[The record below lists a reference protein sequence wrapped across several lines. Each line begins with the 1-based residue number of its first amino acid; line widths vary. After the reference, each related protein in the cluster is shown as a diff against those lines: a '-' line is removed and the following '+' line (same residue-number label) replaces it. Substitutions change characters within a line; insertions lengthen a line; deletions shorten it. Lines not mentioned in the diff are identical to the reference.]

1 MKKYETLLEK
11 GINIQQFA
19 ESGEPKTFTQEEV
32 DEMINKRFARMKAD
46 FEKEKKELERKHNES
61 IEDYEERIKNAN
73 LTAEEKHKKEI
84 DKIQKDL
91 DAKNAELTKI
101 KTDEI
106 KKATLTKYKMPD
118 KFLDRISGVTE
129 EEIEASVKGFAE
141 VMGEYV
147 KGLGAS
153 GVPGAMNGG
162 SNGGADKK
170 AQLEELKKKAFE
182 SGSIEDRAKY
192 TRAKQEFEEQNTGGN
207 E

>member
-1 MKKYETLLEK
+1 MKRFKL
-11 GINIQQFA
+11 NIQQFA
-19 ESGEPKTFTQEEV
+19 EPGEPKTFTQEEV
-32 DEMINKRFARMKAD
+32 DKMIETRLKRENEK
-46 FEKEKKELERKHNES
+46 FEKAKKELERQHNES

-73 LTAEEKHKKEI
+73 LTAEEKHKKELE
-84 DKIQKDL
+84 KIQKDL

-106 KKATLTKYKMPD
+106 KKATLTKYKMPE

-129 EEIEASVKGFAE
+129 EEIETSVKGFAE
-141 VMGEYV
+141 AMGEYV

-170 AQLEELKKKAFE
+170 AQLEDLRKKAFE

-192 TRAKQEFEEQNTGGN
+192 TRAKQEFEEQNVGGK

>member
-1 MKKYETLLEK
+1 MKRFKL
-11 GINIQQFA
+11 NIQQFA

-91 DAKNAELTKI
+91 DAKNAELSKI

-106 KKATLTKYKMPD
+106 KRTTLSKYKMPD
-118 KFLDRISGVTE
+118 KFLDRISGANE
-129 EEIEASVKGFAE
+129 EEIEASVKSFAE
-141 VMGEYV
+141 TMGEYV
-147 KGLGAS
+147 KSLGAS

-162 SNGGADKK
+162 SEDKK
-170 AQLEELKKKAFE
+170 YTKDDFSKMTLSERTELFNTNKKLYDELKGE
-182 SGSIEDRAKY
+182 
-192 TRAKQEFEEQNTGGN
+192 
-207 E
+207 

>member
-1 MKKYETLLEK
+1 MKNFKF
-11 GINIQQFA
+11 NIQQFA
-19 ESGEPKTFTQEEV
+19 EPGEPKTFTQEEV

-106 KKATLTKYKMPD
+106 KKATLTKYEMPD

-170 AQLEELKKKAFE
+170 AQLDELKKKAFE
-182 SGSIEDRAKY
+182 TGSIEDRAKY
-192 TRAKQEFEEQNTGGN
+192 TRAKQEFEEQNVGGK

>member
-1 MKKYETLLEK
+1 MKRFKL
-11 GINIQQFA
+11 NIQQFA
-19 ESGEPKTFTQEEV
+19 EPGEPKTFTQEEV

-91 DAKNAELTKI
+91 DAKTAELTKI

-106 KKATLTKYKMPD
+106 KKATLTKYKMPE

-141 VMGEYV
+141 AMGEYV

-162 SNGGADKK
+162 SNSGADKK

-182 SGSIEDRAKY
+182 TSSIEDRAKY
-192 TRAKQEFEEQNTGGN
+192 TRAKQEFEAENAGGN

>member
-1 MKKYETLLEK
+1 MEE
-11 GINIQQFA
+11 
-19 ESGEPKTFTQEEV
+19 KTFTQEEV
-32 DEMINKRFARMKAD
+32 NKMMDERFAREQAK
-46 FEKEKKELERKHNES
+46 FEREKKELERKHNES

-91 DAKNAELTKI
+91 DTKNAELSKI

-106 KKATLTKYKMPD
+106 KRTTLAKYKMPD
-118 KFLDRISGVTE
+118 KFLDRISGTNE

-162 SNGGADKK
+162 SEGKK
-170 AQLEELKKKAFE
+170 YTKDDFSKMTLSERTELFNTNKKLYDELKGE
-182 SGSIEDRAKY
+182 
-192 TRAKQEFEEQNTGGN
+192 
-207 E
+207 

>member
-1 MKKYETLLEK
+1 MKNFKF
-11 GINIQQFA
+11 NIQQFA
-19 ESGEPKTFTQEEV
+19 EPGEPKTFTQEEV

-106 KKATLTKYKMPD
+106 KKATLTKYEMPD

-141 VMGEYV
+141 AMGEYV

-170 AQLEELKKKAFE
+170 VQLEDLRKKAFE
-182 SGSIEDRAKY
+182 SGSDIDRANY
-192 TRAKQEFEEQNTGGN
+192 ARAKQKFEAENAGGN

>member
-1 MKKYETLLEK
+1 MKRFKL
-11 GINIQQFA
+11 NIQQFA
-19 ESGEPKTFTQEEV
+19 EPEETKTYTQEEV
-32 DEMINKRFARMKAD
+32 DKMIDKRFARMKAD

-73 LTAEEKHKKEI
+73 LTAEEKHKKELE
-84 DKIQKDL
+84 KIQKDL
-91 DAKNAELTKI
+91 DAKNAELSKI

-106 KKATLTKYKMPD
+106 KRATLAKYKMPD

-153 GVPGAMNGG
+153 GIPRAMNGG
-162 SNGGADKK
+162 SEDKK
-170 AQLEELKKKAFE
+170 YTKEEFSKMTLSERTELFNTNKKLYDELKGE
-182 SGSIEDRAKY
+182 
-192 TRAKQEFEEQNTGGN
+192 
-207 E
+207 

>member
-1 MKKYETLLEK
+1 MKKFK
-11 GINIQQFA
+11 INIQQFA
-19 ESGEPKTFTQEEV
+19 EPEETKTYTQEEV
-32 DEMINKRFARMKAD
+32 DKMIDKRFARLKAD

-73 LTAEEKHKKEI
+73 LTAEEKHKKELE
-84 DKIQKDL
+84 KIQKDL
-91 DAKNAELTKI
+91 DAKNAELSKI

-106 KKATLTKYKMPD
+106 KRATLTKYKMPD

-153 GVPGAMNGG
+153 GIPGAMNGG
-162 SNGGADKK
+162 SEDKK
-170 AQLEELKKKAFE
+170 YTKEEFSKMTLSERTELFNTNKKLYDELKGE
-182 SGSIEDRAKY
+182 
-192 TRAKQEFEEQNTGGN
+192 
-207 E
+207 

>member
-1 MKKYETLLEK
+1 MKRFKL
-11 GINIQQFA
+11 NIQQFA

-91 DAKNAELTKI
+91 DAKTAELTKI

-170 AQLEELKKKAFE
+170 AQLEDLRKKAFE
-182 SGSIEDRAKY
+182 SGSDIDRANY
-192 TRAKQEFEEQNTGGN
+192 VRAKQELKAENAGGN

>member
-11 GINIQQFA
+11 GFNIQQFA
-19 ESGEPKTFTQEEV
+19 EPGEPKTFTQEEV
-32 DEMINKRFARMKAD
+32 DKMIETRLKRENEK
-46 FEKEKKELERKHNES
+46 FEKAKKELERQHNES

-106 KKATLTKYKMPD
+106 KRTTLAKYKMPD
-118 KFLDRISGVTE
+118 KFLDRISGVTQ

-141 VMGEYV
+141 TMGEYV
-147 KGLGAS
+147 KSLGAN

-162 SNGGADKK
+162 SNGGAYKK

-182 SGSIEDRAKY
+182 SGSDIDRANY
-192 TRAKQEFEEQNTGGN
+192 VRAKQELENSGGN

>member
-1 MKKYETLLEK
+1 MKRFKL
-11 GINIQQFA
+11 NIQQFA
-19 ESGEPKTFTQEEV
+19 EPGEPKTFTQEEV
-32 DEMINKRFARMKAD
+32 DKMIETRLKRENEK
-46 FEKEKKELERKHNES
+46 FEKAKKELE
-61 IEDYEERIKNAN
+61 
-73 LTAEEKHKKEI
+73 
-84 DKIQKDL
+84 KIQKDL

-106 KKATLTKYKMPD
+106 KRTTLAKYKMPD
-118 KFLDRISGVTE
+118 KFLDRISGTNE

-192 TRAKQEFEEQNTGGN
+192 TRAKQGFEEQNTGGN

>member
-1 MKKYETLLEK
+1 MKNFKF
-11 GINIQQFA
+11 NIQQFA
-19 ESGEPKTFTQEEV
+19 ESGDPKTFTQEEV
-32 DEMINKRFARMKAD
+32 DKMIESRLKRENEK
-46 FEKEKKELERKHNES
+46 FEKAKKELERQHNES

-73 LTAEEKHKKEI
+73 LTAEEKHKKEL

-91 DAKNAELTKI
+91 DAKNAELAKI

-106 KKATLTKYKMPD
+106 KKATLIKYKIPE

-129 EEIEASVKGFAE
+129 EEIDTSVKSFSE
-141 VMGEYV
+141 TMGEYV
-147 KGLGAS
+147 KSLGTS

-162 SNGGADKK
+162 SNGGANKK

-192 TRAKQEFEEQNTGGN
+192 TRAKQEYELENGGN

>member
-1 MKKYETLLEK
+1 MKRFKL
-11 GINIQQFA
+11 NIQQFA

-91 DAKNAELTKI
+91 DAKTAELTKI

-106 KKATLTKYKMPD
+106 KKATLTKYKIPE

-129 EEIEASVKGFAE
+129 EEIEASVKDFAE
-141 VMGEYV
+141 TMGEYV
-147 KGLGAS
+147 KSLGAS

-192 TRAKQEFEEQNTGGN
+192 TRAKQEFEAENAGGN

>member
-1 MKKYETLLEK
+1 MEET
-11 GINIQQFA
+11 I
-19 ESGEPKTFTQEEV
+19 KTFTQEEV
-32 DEMINKRFARMKAD
+32 DEMINKRFARLKAD

-73 LTAEEKHKKEI
+73 LTAEEKHKKELE
-84 DKIQKDL
+84 KIQKDL
-91 DAKNAELTKI
+91 DAKNAELSKI

-106 KKATLTKYKMPD
+106 KKATLTKYKIPE

-129 EEIEASVKGFAE
+129 EEIETSVKGFAE
-141 VMGEYV
+141 TMGEYV
-147 KGLGAS
+147 KSLGAS

-162 SNGGADKK
+162 SNGGAGKK

-182 SGSIEDRAKY
+182 TSSIEDRAKY

>member
-1 MKKYETLLEK
+1 MKRFKL
-11 GINIQQFA
+11 NIQQFA
-19 ESGEPKTFTQEEV
+19 EPGEPKTFTQEEV

-91 DAKNAELTKI
+91 DAKTAELTKI

-106 KKATLTKYKMPD
+106 KKATLTKYKMPE

-147 KGLGAS
+147 KGLGAN

-162 SNGGADKK
+162 SNRGADKK

-192 TRAKQEFEEQNTGGN
+192 TRAKQEFEAENAGGN

>member
-1 MKKYETLLEK
+1 MEETT
-11 GINIQQFA
+11 
-19 ESGEPKTFTQEEV
+19 KTFTQEEV

-91 DAKNAELTKI
+91 DAKTAELTKI

-106 KKATLTKYKMPD
+106 KKATLTKYKMPE

-141 VMGEYV
+141 AMGEYV

-182 SGSIEDRAKY
+182 TSSIEDRAKY
-192 TRAKQEFEEQNTGGN
+192 TRAKQEFEAENAGGK

>member
-1 MKKYETLLEK
+1 MKRFKL
-11 GINIQQFA
+11 NIQQFA
-19 ESGEPKTFTQEEV
+19 EPGEPKTFTQEEV

-153 GVPGAMNGG
+153 GVPRAMNGG
-162 SNGGADKK
+162 SNGGVDKK

-182 SGSIEDRAKY
+182 SGSDIDRANY
-192 TRAKQEFEEQNTGGN
+192 VRAKQEFEEQNVGGK

>member
-1 MKKYETLLEK
+1 MKNFKL
-11 GINIQQFA
+11 NIQQFA

-106 KKATLTKYKMPD
+106 KKATLTKYKMPE

-129 EEIEASVKGFAE
+129 EEIEASVKGFSE

-147 KGLGAS
+147 KSLGAS

-170 AQLEELKKKAFE
+170 AQLEELRKKAFE
-182 SGSIEDRAKY
+182 SGSDIDRANYVK
-192 TRAKQEFEEQNTGGN
+192 AKQEFEAENAGGS

>member
-1 MKKYETLLEK
+1 MKNFK
-11 GINIQQFA
+11 INIQQFA
-19 ESGEPKTFTQEEV
+19 EPEEPKTYTQEEV
-32 DEMINKRFARMKAD
+32 DKMIDKRFARMKAD

-73 LTAEEKHKKEI
+73 LTAEEKHKKELE
-84 DKIQKDL
+84 KIQKDL
-91 DAKNAELTKI
+91 DAKNAELLKI

-106 KKATLTKYKMPD
+106 KRTTLAKYKMPD
-118 KFLDRISGVTE
+118 KFLDRISGANE

-162 SNGGADKK
+162 SEDKK
-170 AQLEELKKKAFE
+170 YTKEEFSKMTLSERTELFNTNKKLYDELKGE
-182 SGSIEDRAKY
+182 
-192 TRAKQEFEEQNTGGN
+192 
-207 E
+207 

>member
-1 MKKYETLLEK
+1 MKKIK
-11 GINIQQFA
+11 INIQQFA
-19 ESGEPKTFTQEEV
+19 EPGEPKTFTQEEV
-32 DEMINKRFARMKAD
+32 DKMIETRLKRENEK
-46 FEKEKKELERKHNES
+46 FEKAKKELERQHNES

-73 LTAEEKHKKEI
+73 LTAEEKHKKELE
-84 DKIQKDL
+84 KIQKDL

-106 KKATLTKYKMPD
+106 KRTTLAKYKMPD

-170 AQLEELKKKAFE
+170 AQLEDLRKKAFE
-182 SGSIEDRAKY
+182 SGSDIDRANY
-192 TRAKQEFEEQNTGGN
+192 VRAKQELENSGGN

>member
-1 MKKYETLLEK
+1 MKRFKL
-11 GINIQQFA
+11 NIQQFA
-19 ESGEPKTFTQEEV
+19 EPGEPKTFTQEEV
-32 DEMINKRFARMKAD
+32 DKMIESRLKRENEKFDKFKA
-46 FEKEKKELERKHNES
+46 ELERKHNES

-106 KKATLTKYKMPD
+106 KRTTLAKYKMPD

-141 VMGEYV
+141 TMGEYV
-147 KGLGAS
+147 KSLGAR

-162 SNGGADKK
+162 SNGGANKK

-182 SGSIEDRAKY
+182 TGSIEDRAKY
-192 TRAKQEFEEQNTGGN
+192 TRAKQEFETENAGGN

>member
-1 MKKYETLLEK
+1 MKRFKL
-11 GINIQQFA
+11 NIQQFA
-19 ESGEPKTFTQEEV
+19 EPGEVKTYTQEEV
-32 DEMINKRFARMKAD
+32 DKIIDKRFARMKAD

-106 KKATLTKYKMPD
+106 KKVTLTKYKIPE

-170 AQLEELKKKAFE
+170 AQLEELRKRLLKLVLLK
-182 SGSIEDRAKY
+182 IELNIQELSKNLKNKIQEVMNNGKY
-192 TRAKQEFEEQNTGGN
+192 RQ
-207 E
+207 

>member
-1 MKKYETLLEK
+1 MKRFKL
-11 GINIQQFA
+11 NIQQFA
-19 ESGEPKTFTQEEV
+19 ELGEPKTFTQEEV

-106 KKATLTKYKMPD
+106 KRTTLAKYKMPD

-147 KGLGAS
+147 KGLGAN

-162 SNGGADKK
+162 SNGGAVKK

-182 SGSIEDRAKY
+182 SGSDIDRANY
-192 TRAKQEFEEQNTGGN
+192 VRAKQELENSGGN

>member
-1 MKKYETLLEK
+1 MKRFKL
-11 GINIQQFA
+11 NIQQFA
-19 ESGEPKTFTQEEV
+19 EPEEPKTFTQEEV
-32 DEMINKRFARMKAD
+32 DKMIETRLKRENEK
-46 FEKEKKELERKHNES
+46 FEKTKKELERKHNES

-91 DAKNAELTKI
+91 DAKTAELTKI

-106 KKATLTKYKMPD
+106 KKATLTKYKMPE

-141 VMGEYV
+141 AMGEYV
-147 KGLGAS
+147 KGLGAN

-182 SGSIEDRAKY
+182 TSSIEDRAKY
-192 TRAKQEFEEQNTGGN
+192 TRAKQEFEAENAGGN